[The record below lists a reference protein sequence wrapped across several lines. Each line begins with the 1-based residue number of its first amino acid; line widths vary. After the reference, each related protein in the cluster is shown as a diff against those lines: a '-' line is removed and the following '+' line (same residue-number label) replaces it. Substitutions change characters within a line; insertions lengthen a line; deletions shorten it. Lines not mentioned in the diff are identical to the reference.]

1 MTTQND
7 DMTETVV
14 NAGDTVKTD
23 DIELEAPKN
32 AMATARRLFVQ
43 LGNQRVRLCVVAASI
58 LLFTFFHIAAPM
70 YSAVVV
76 DSIWDA
82 VQGAWRD
89 GVPFSVSWNAGGIG
103 SVPGA
108 MGRELVQLTLQ
119 YLCTWLFYYL
129 QSYLMASVAENLNL
143 TLRKQISAKIQRL
156 PLRFFDRNKPG
167 EVLSKVTNDLDR
179 ISEVM
184 QTGLL
189 RLITAITTVT
199 GSLVIMVY
207 YSWLLTVVFLVFM
220 ALSMWV
226 TKLIARKNLEIASL
240 RQETIGELTGLAEE
254 YYKGRNIIKAYN
266 REEDSAAAME
276 DAAER
281 TRKAAQLADFITI
294 SVNPLIRMIARFSQM
309 AVMLLA
315 GWMVLGGRM
324 TVGVA
329 QAFYQYINQ
338 VSEPLTEASYMINS
352 LQSALASAERTFEL
366 LDEEEERPDPQPADA
381 AKIAEEPVQ
390 GRVVFN
396 HVRFGYDP
404 QRPLMKDVNFVAEP
418 GQKVAIVGSTG
429 AGKTTLINLLMR
441 FYEIDG
447 GAITLDGVS
456 TAAMTRGDLRR
467 EFGMVL
473 QDTWLFGGTVAEN
486 IAYGTPGATREQIA
500 EAAKAACIHRF
511 ICSLPEGYDTVLTD
525 EGAGISKGQG
535 QLLAIARCFLSQADL
550 VILDEA
556 TSDVDTETEEQIRA
570 ALERLRQGRT
580 CFVIAHR
587 LATVRNA
594 DQILVMSDGRVAE
607 AGTHQ
612 ELLAAGGLYARLYQA
627 QF

>member
-1 MTTQND
+1 M
-7 DMTETVV
+7 
-14 NAGDTVKTD
+14 
-23 DIELEAPKN
+23 
-32 AMATARRLFVQ
+32 
-43 LGNQRVRLCVVAASI
+43 
-58 LLFTFFHIAAPM
+58 
-70 YSAVVV
+70 
-76 DSIWDA
+76 
-82 VQGAWRD
+82 
-89 GVPFSVSWNAGGIG
+89 
-103 SVPGA
+103 
-108 MGRELVQLTLQ
+108 
-119 YLCTWLFYYL
+119 
-129 QSYLMASVAENLNL
+129 
-143 TLRKQISAKIQRL
+143 
-156 PLRFFDRNKPG
+156 
-167 EVLSKVTNDLDR
+167 
-179 ISEVM
+179 
-184 QTGLL
+184 
-189 RLITAITTVT
+189 
-199 GSLVIMVY
+199 
-207 YSWLLTVVFLVFM
+207 
-220 ALSMWV
+220 
-226 TKLIARKNLEIASL
+226 

-486 IAYGTPGATREQIA
+486 LAYGRPDATREEIIAAA
-500 EAAKAACIHRF
+500 EAVRTNYFHTHAAAR
-511 ICSLPEGYDTVLTD
+511 LRYRTQQRGRELVV
-525 EGAGISKGQG
+525 GQR
-535 QLLAIARCFLSQADL
+535 QLLTIARVFLADPPIL
-550 VILDEA
+550 ILDEA
-556 TSDVDTETEEQIRA
+556 TSSVDTRTEAEIGKA
-570 ALERLRQGRT
+570 MTRLMAGRT
-580 CFVIAHR
+580 SFVIAHR
-587 LATVRNA
+587 LSTIRDA
-594 DQILVMSDGRVAE
+594 DLILYMEHGDIIEHGN
-607 AGTHQ
+607 HH
-612 ELLAAGGLYARLYQA
+612 ELLERGGRYAALYNS
-627 QF
+627 QFA

>member
-14 NAGDTVKTD
+14 NVGDTVKTD

-103 SVPGA
+103 WTILILA
-108 MGRELVQLTLQ
+108 IL
-119 YLCTWLFYYL
+119 YLGEWGFYYL

-226 TKLIARKNLEIASL
+226 TKLVARKNLEIASL

-441 FYEIDG
+441 FYDVDSG
-447 GAITLDGVS
+447 SITLNGHDIRDFDRS
-456 TAAMTRGDLRR
+456 ALR
-467 EFGMVL
+467 EGFGMVL
-473 QDTWLFGGTVAEN
+473 QDTWLFKGTIMEN
-486 IAYGTPGATREQIA
+486 IRYGRLDATDEEVIA
-500 EAAKAACIHRF
+500 AAKAANADHF
-511 ICSLPEGYDTVLTD
+511 IRTLPGGYQMELNEDASNV
-525 EGAGISKGQG
+525 SQG
-535 QLLAIARCFLSQADL
+535 QKQLLTIARAILADNRIL
-550 VILDEA
+550 ILDEA
-556 TSDVDTETEEQIRA
+556 TSSVDTRTEQRIQTAMDNLMR
-570 ALERLRQGRT
+570 GRT
-580 CFVIAHR
+580 SFVIAHR
-587 LATVRNA
+587 LSTIRDA
-594 DQILVMSDGRVAE
+594 DLILVMRDGDIVEQGTHDQLIE
-607 AGTHQ
+607 AGGFY
-612 ELLAAGGLYARLYQA
+612 ADLYNS
-627 QF
+627 QFEDVVD

>member
-103 SVPGA
+103 WTILILA
-108 MGRELVQLTLQ
+108 IL
-119 YLCTWLFYYL
+119 YLGEWGFYYL

-226 TKLIARKNLEIASL
+226 TKLVARKNLEIASL
-240 RQETIGELTGLAEE
+240 RQETIG
-254 YYKGRNIIKAYN
+254 
-266 REEDSAAAME
+266 
-276 DAAER
+276 
-281 TRKAAQLADFITI
+281 
-294 SVNPLIRMIARFSQM
+294 
-309 AVMLLA
+309 
-315 GWMVLGGRM
+315 
-324 TVGVA
+324 
-329 QAFYQYINQ
+329 
-338 VSEPLTEASYMINS
+338 
-352 LQSALASAERTFEL
+352 
-366 LDEEEERPDPQPADA
+366 
-381 AKIAEEPVQ
+381 
-390 GRVVFN
+390 
-396 HVRFGYDP
+396 
-404 QRPLMKDVNFVAEP
+404 
-418 GQKVAIVGSTG
+418 
-429 AGKTTLINLLMR
+429 
-441 FYEIDG
+441 
-447 GAITLDGVS
+447 
-456 TAAMTRGDLRR
+456 
-467 EFGMVL
+467 
-473 QDTWLFGGTVAEN
+473 
-486 IAYGTPGATREQIA
+486 
-500 EAAKAACIHRF
+500 
-511 ICSLPEGYDTVLTD
+511 
-525 EGAGISKGQG
+525 
-535 QLLAIARCFLSQADL
+535 
-550 VILDEA
+550 
-556 TSDVDTETEEQIRA
+556 
-570 ALERLRQGRT
+570 
-580 CFVIAHR
+580 
-587 LATVRNA
+587 
-594 DQILVMSDGRVAE
+594 
-607 AGTHQ
+607 
-612 ELLAAGGLYARLYQA
+612 
-627 QF
+627 